1 MINVTCAII
10 INEDNGVLVT
20 QRSSVMQLPL
30 KWEFPGGKVEEGETA
45 EEALLREIKEELD
58 LETEIIQALSPNCHS
73 YGTKTICLIPFI
85 CKIRRGS
92 IHLRE
97 HAAYLWLKPNE
108 LLNLDWAEA
117 DIPIVK
123 AFLDMYDEI

>member
-1 MINVTCAII
+1 MINVSCAII
-10 INEDNGVLVT
+10 INEENSVLIT

-58 LETEIIQALSPNCHS
+58 VEIEILQALRPNCHS
-73 YGTKTICLIPFI
+73 YDTKTIRLIPFV
-85 CKIRRGS
+85 CKISLGS

-97 HAAYLWLKPNE
+97 HAAHLWLKPNE
-108 LLNLDWAEA
+108 LLDLDWAEA